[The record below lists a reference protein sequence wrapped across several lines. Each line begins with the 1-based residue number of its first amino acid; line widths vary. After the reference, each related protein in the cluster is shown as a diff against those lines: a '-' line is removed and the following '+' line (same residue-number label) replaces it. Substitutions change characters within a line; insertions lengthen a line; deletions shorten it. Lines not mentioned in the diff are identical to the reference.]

1 MWIDKQGRVHHR
13 SPAAAAAARES
24 ASIVVRHGR
33 RALEFGFYPD
43 TVSARAVLQAVE
55 IIRDSRPGT
64 HITLAPL
71 GDGRQKRAF
80 NDQPAAITM
89 MMGFFAEAR
98 SSRNPRFLY
107 ERLPADR
114 IAQDAGFGA
123 IDEAWRTQPGRAD
136 QRLMEAVRA
145 SSSGRYLEVD
155 PQDGATRLIL
165 RAVGAG
171 YSLYGNGWKSGA
183 VGERFEDMPDSDYAR
198 AAADAYREVFRT
210 GQPVFE
216 DVTALVH
223 MMRTG
228 PLLLTYRRVI
238 LPIGSGARPLRLLG
252 ATLDQRVRRLAF
264 GTNAESGD
272 VLQ

>member
-89 MMGFFAEAR
+89 MISKEFQVQMMF
-98 SSRNPRFLY
+98 
-107 ERLPADR
+107 R
-114 IAQDAGFGA
+114 I
-123 IDEAWRTQPGRAD
+123 
-136 QRLMEAVRA
+136 
-145 SSSGRYLEVD
+145 
-155 PQDGATRLIL
+155 
-165 RAVGAG
+165 
-171 YSLYGNGWKSGA
+171 
-183 VGERFEDMPDSDYAR
+183 
-198 AAADAYREVFRT
+198 
-210 GQPVFE
+210 
-216 DVTALVH
+216 
-223 MMRTG
+223 
-228 PLLLTYRRVI
+228 RVI
-238 LPIGSGARPLRLLG
+238 TIVVRIWVRVICQKRCS
-252 ATLDQRVRRLAF
+252 TLAPSTLA
-264 GTNAESGD
+264 AS
-272 VLQ
+272 